1 MYTNVQIK
9 LYFCTK
15 MYNMRNLKRSEIAVE
30 KLTRYWTDAASKTYQ
45 KNLSNIEFNENEYTK
60 TPGDQLKSFVYTNM
74 VLVEPELLSKLK
86 PSALKIA
93 LVIIDQL
100 CQNNALWYVD
110 YKNLPD
116 RSKRAITDLK
126 NMNILN
132 PLESANI
139 FIINPNKIRK
149 GALPTV
155 IVATIEYVERKG
167 QLNQDDIKP
176 LRPPTKAQINQY
188 YKLIQD

>member
-167 QLNQDDIKP
+167 QLNQDNIKP